1 MQEQVEK
8 YLSKL
13 ISHGLVENNEYA
25 GLYGLD
31 DRIYTNREI
40 VPPEVRSLF
49 DLLNI
54 NSLIIARPE
63 PNLFS
68 LIQDLICENHQLIC
82 PCDCESLTFIHD
94 IPIIDSL
101 DVHQVAAALNRR
113 KGCIVKDT
121 GIITTGMVSLEQAFI
136 SFSSFCFACFVKYFS
151 DILNGL
157 YGFCNTP
164 RPETWKLDSML
175 EILSHLAPR
184 SVDVSLS
191 REVPSTQEQIIHAM
205 DAAGKAIVS
214 TRLVDSF
221 FGNISYRHGNMVYI
235 SQTGSSLDELPGC
248 IDCVPMDGSSTC
260 DLTSSSELMAHVRT
274 YELTRDSAILH
285 GHPKFSVIMSMFGE
299 PLDFEDIRFI
309 ENVPV
314 VSGEVGAGRH
324 GLMHTLPP
332 VMQKH
337 NGAIVY
343 GHGTF
348 TRSAESFHDAF
359 ETLYSIEH
367 LCFNAYRKAILD
379 AGIV

>member
-1 MQEQVEK
+1 MRDQVEK

-13 ISHGLVENNEYA
+13 ISHGLVENDEYA

-31 DRIYTNREI
+31 DRIYTNRES
-40 VPPEVRSLF
+40 VPTEVASLF

-68 LIQDLICENHQLIC
+68 LIQGLILENTRLIC

-94 IPIIDSL
+94 IPVIDSL
-101 DVHQVAAALNRR
+101 DVHQIAGALNRR

-121 GIITTGMVSLEQAFI
+121 GIITAGMVSLEQAFI
-136 SFSSFCFACFVKYFS
+136 SFSSLCFACFVKYFS
-151 DILNGL
+151 DVLNGL

-164 RPETWKLDSML
+164 RPQTGKLDSTL
-175 EILSHLAPR
+175 KILSRMAPR
-184 SVDVSLS
+184 TVDISLS
-191 REVPSTQEQIIHAM
+191 REVPSTEEQILHAM

-260 DLTSSSELMAHVRT
+260 DLTSSSELIAHVRT
-274 YELTRDSAILH
+274 YELTGDSAILH

-299 PLDFEDIRFI
+299 PLGFEDMRFI
-309 ENVPV
+309 EDVPV
-314 VSGEVGAGRH
+314 VAGEVGAGRY

-337 NGAIVY
+337 NGAVVY

-359 ETLYSIEH
+359 VRLYSIEH
-367 LCFNAYRKAILD
+367 LCFNAYKKALQK
-379 AGIV
+379 AGTD